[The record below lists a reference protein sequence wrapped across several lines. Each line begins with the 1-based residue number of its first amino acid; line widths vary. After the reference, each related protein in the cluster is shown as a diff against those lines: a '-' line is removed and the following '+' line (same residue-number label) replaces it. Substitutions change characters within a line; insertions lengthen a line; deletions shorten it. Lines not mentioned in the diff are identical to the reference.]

1 MDKFSKNI
9 ENIGYKFEQKISMS
23 KKGWKKK
30 SINDKRNN
38 NTHTKIVLSSIYV
51 YIYIYYNFVI
61 IIIQCVLIRNMD
73 FKSVSSILI

>member
-23 KKGWKKK
+23 KKGWKKN

-51 YIYIYYNFVI
+51 YIYI
-61 IIIQCVLIRNMD
+61 L
-73 FKSVSSILI
+73 

>member
-23 KKGWKKK
+23 KKGWKKN

-38 NTHTKIVLSSIYV
+38 NTHAKIVLSSIY
-51 YIYIYYNFVI
+51 IYS
-61 IIIQCVLIRNMD
+61 
-73 FKSVSSILI
+73 KIL

>member
-23 KKGWKKK
+23 KKGWKKN

-38 NTHTKIVLSSIYV
+38 NTHAKIVLSSIYI
-51 YIYIYYNFVI
+51 YIYIYIY
-61 IIIQCVLIRNMD
+61 
-73 FKSVSSILI
+73 ILKFCDNNNTMYTDKKYEF